1 MFSKRSNSR
10 SILPTFLNDKKY
22 YTCAFQLPSE
32 IEENDQEMLEDHQKR
47 IQECSQEITEMVL
60 LWLFLV
66 SAQAEE
72 QEQVLW
78 GLQISLR
85 GL

>member
-10 SILPTFLNDKKY
+10 SILPTFLNDRKH

-47 IQECSQEITEMVL
+47 IQESSQEITEMVL

-78 GLQISLR
+78 GLQSSL
-85 GL
+85 